1 LRSRDFK
8 NEKALDQ
15 FEGLSV
21 GVPSRVARRVPRA
34 ESSYRHDFHKVSR
47 ARGKARSQSNGGE
60 SHRQSHP
67 VTVVVISSAEKGDR
81 LDGSLEVKVP
91 MAGKFPV
98 RSAQGASNLTGRSR
112 SEPGSL
118 VKPHLREADRRLLGR
133 AEPLSA

>member
-1 LRSRDFK
+1 M
-8 NEKALDQ
+8 
-15 FEGLSV
+15 
-21 GVPSRVARRVPRA
+21 PSRVARRVPRA
-34 ESSYRHDFHKVSR
+34 ENKAVTDTTFIRFRGR
-47 ARGKARSQSNGGE
+47 AARLA
-60 SHRQSHP
+60 HRQSHP

-98 RSAQGASNLTGRSR
+98 RSAQGASNLIGRSR

-118 VKPHLREADRRLLGR
+118 VKPHLREADRRLLGG